1 MKASRIAY
9 KPLGPAM
16 GALSGMPAGAA
27 FKQVW
32 TRPGHDEDTPNAA
45 DEHRTW
51 PDVLSA
57 AALQGAIFAGV
68 EAAVDLGCATATRR
82 LTGARPG

>member
-9 KPLGPAM
+9 KPLGLAM
-16 GALSGMPAGAA
+16 GAIISGMPAGAA

-32 TRPGHDEDTPNAA
+32 KRPGHDEGTPNAT
-45 DEHRTW
+45 DEQRSW

-68 EAAVDLGCATATRR
+68 NAAVDRGGATRR
-82 LTGARPG
+82 LVGTWPG